1 MTDSRNQC
9 IENAV
14 KNNKDNINAIYDC
27 FYGDM
32 LGVAQAIGQLK
43 EALEKIDTCLNQ
55 REFEQ
60 ASALGYSDVSS
71 EFIFLQRCLGSLND
85 TVMQKEK
92 LTQEIGIE
100 VSNQLES
107 VKNEEVAVLVGNQ
120 MESLKPIVK
129 PKKIEILLGQETVN
143 KLHSLQNIRHTP
155 IEHLVERIVVS
166 AMQND
171 EKHWQ
176 AQEKDKTPTANIKT
190 ENIEYYSQ
198 GEVFSHLKALAEQE
212 AERLNNLF

>member
-9 IENAV
+9 IDDEV
-14 KNNKDNINAIYDC
+14 KKNKDRIKVIGDI
-27 FYGDM
+27 FYADVA
-32 LGVAQAIGQLK
+32 GVAQAIGQLK
-43 EALEKIDTCLNQ
+43 EALDKIDTCLNQ
-55 REFEQ
+55 RDFEQ
-60 ASALGYSDVSS
+60 ASALGYSDVSA

-107 VKNEEVAVLVGNQ
+107 VKNEEVAVLVENQ
-120 MESLKPIVK
+120 MDSLKPIVK
-129 PKKIEILLGQETVN
+129 PKKIEIALGKETVN

-155 IEHLVERIVVS
+155 IEHLVELIVAS

-176 AQEKDKTPTANIKT
+176 AQEKDKTPIANIKT
-190 ENIEYYSQ
+190 ENKEYYSQ
-198 GEVFSHLKALAEQE
+198 DEVFSHLKALAEQE
-212 AERLNNLF
+212 TERLKNLF